1 MDNLI
6 PLSVPNLSGNEW
18 KYVKECLDTN
28 WVSSV
33 GSFVDKFERDFA
45 EYVGAKYAISV
56 VNGTAALHMALQI
69 AGVEQNDYVIAPNI
83 TFIASINSI
92 KYCYASPILID
103 VLSDTWQM
111 DVSLL
116 EEFLKNK
123 TYQENK
129 TCYLKENKRR
139 IKAIMPV
146 HVLGNMCEM
155 DKIIHLAQE
164 YHIAIVEDSTEA
176 LGSFY
181 SNQHAGTFGEMGCF
195 SFNGNKI
202 MTTGGGGMIVTNDEK
217 IAKIAKHLTTQAK
230 SDSFE
235 YIHDDVGYN
244 YRLVN
249 ILAAMG
255 VAQLEQMPN
264 FLKRKK
270 EIHQYYTEKLKD
282 LPLSFQKNTE
292 NSEPNYWLFTICI
305 EKQKELMPY
314 LIENKIQVRP
324 FWRPMNMLE
333 MFKNDIYVSKE
344 DNAFKIYEKSVS
356 LPCSTNIT
364 DQELEK
370 VVQTVRNFYQ

>member
-1 MDNLI
+1 MENLI

-18 KYVKECLDTN
+18 KYIKECLDTN

-33 GSFVDKFERDFA
+33 GSFVDKFEKDFA
-45 EYVGAKYAISV
+45 EYVGAKYAVSV

-83 TFIASINSI
+83 TFIASINAI
-92 KYCYASPILID
+92 KYCYAFPILID

-111 DVSLL
+111 DVDLL
-116 EEFLKNK
+116 EDFLKNN
-123 TYQENK
+123 TYQEND

-155 DKIIHLAQE
+155 DKIMQLAEQ
-164 YHIAIVEDSTEA
+164 YKLSVIEDSTEA

-181 SNQHAGTFGEMGCF
+181 KNQHAGTFGKMGCF

-217 IAKIAKHLTTQAK
+217 LAKRAKHLTTQAK

-255 VAQLEQMPN
+255 VAQLEQMPD

-270 EIHQYYTEKLKD
+270 EIHQYYTENLKN
-282 LPLSFQKNTE
+282 LPLSFQKDTE
-292 NSEPNYWLFTICI
+292 NSKPNYWLFTICI
-305 EKQKELMPY
+305 EKQKELMTY
-314 LIENKIQVRP
+314 LIERKIQVRP
-324 FWRPMNMLE
+324 FWRPMNMLD